1 MAIKPITN
9 ENAGYESN
17 VNRESQ
23 TSIRSE
29 KGNPKVVIKK
39 PGGQN
44 AGKGFSIGLKEIDTA
59 VIKHI
64 RNIMKPKVKEQNEII
79 SVPVLYGNE
88 ERWKSIKTRGV
99 LRDKNGSLILPM
111 IVIKRTSVGFD
122 DAMPMS
128 FDNDVQGKYISVVR
142 SSSGWSKNNR
152 YDRFS
157 VLTGQK
163 PVQEFVKTGM
173 PDFVTCNYSIVMMT
187 SFIEQMNDLNSLWME
202 HLETYFGDQTSYRFL
217 SALDGDI
224 TNEIEMESQGERM
237 IKNEFSM
244 TIKGYMIPE
253 FTDNI
258 FGKTA
263 ELGRAYKPKK
273 VSFSEKLL

>member
-9 ENAGYESN
+9 ENANYESR

-44 AGKGFSIGLKEIDTA
+44 AGKGFSIGVKEIDTA

-64 RNIMKPKVKEQNEII
+64 RNIMKPKIKEQNEII

-88 ERWKSIKTRGV
+88 ERWKSIKARGT
-99 LRDKNGSLILPM
+99 LRDKNGVIILPI
-111 IVIKRTSVGFD
+111 IVIKRTSL
-122 DAMPMS
+122 AMNDQLPFS
-128 FDNDVQGKYISVVR
+128 FDNDVKGKFINVVR

-152 YDRFS
+152 YDRFA
-157 VLTGQK
+157 VLTGQQ

-173 PDFVTCNYSIVMMT
+173 PDFVICSYSVVMMT
-187 SFIEQMNDLNSLWME
+187 SFIEQMNDLNNLWIE

-217 SALDGDI
+217 SSLSGDI
-224 TNEIEMESQGERM
+224 SNEVEMESQGERM
-237 IKNEFSM
+237 IRNEL
-244 TIKGYMIPE
+244 TIEIKGYMIPE
-253 FTDNI
+253 FTDTV

-263 ELGRAYKPKK
+263 ELSRAYTPKK

>member
-29 KGNPKVVIKK
+29 KGNSKVVIKK

-88 ERWKSIKTRGV
+88 ERWKSIKDRGT
-99 LRDKNGSLILPM
+99 LRDKNGSIILPI
-111 IVIKRTSVGFD
+111 IVIKRTSLGMNPD
-122 DAMPMS
+122 MPLS
-128 FDNDVQGKYISVVR
+128 FDNDVKGKYISVVR

-152 YDRFS
+152 YDRFA
-157 VLTGQK
+157 VLTGQQ

-173 PDFVTCNYSIVMMT
+173 PDFVTCSYSVVMMT
-187 SFIEQMNDLNSLWME
+187 SFIEQMNYLNNLWVE
-202 HLETYFGDQTSYRFL
+202 HLETYFGDQTSHRFL
-217 SALDGDI
+217 SSLDGDI
-224 TNEIEMESQGERM
+224 SNEIEMESQGERM
-237 IKNEFSM
+237 IRNELSL

-253 FTDNI
+253 FTDNV

>member
-99 LRDKNGSLILPM
+99 LRDKNGALLLPI

-128 FDNDVQGKYISVVR
+128 FDNDVQGKHISVVR

-237 IKNEFSM
+237 IKNDFSM
-244 TIKGYMIPE
+244 SIKGYMIPE

-273 VSFSEKLL
+273 VTFSEKLL

>member
-1 MAIKPITN
+1 VAIKPITN

-17 VNRESQ
+17 VNRETQ

-29 KGNPKVVIKK
+29 KGNSKVVIKK

-44 AGKGFSIGLKEIDTA
+44 AGKGFSIGVKEIDTA
-59 VIKHI
+59 VIRHI
-64 RNIMKPKVKEQNEII
+64 QNVMKPKIKEQNEII

-88 ERWKSIKTRGV
+88 ERWKSIKDRGT
-99 LRDKNGSLILPM
+99 LRDKNGVIILPM
-111 IVIKRTSVGFD
+111 IVIKRTSLGMNPD
-122 DAMPMS
+122 MPLS
-128 FDNDVQGKYISVVR
+128 FDNDVKGKFISVVR

-163 PVQEFVKTGM
+163 PVQEFIKTGM
-173 PDFVTCNYSIVMMT
+173 PDFVTCSYSVVMMT
-187 SFIEQMNDLNSLWME
+187 SFIEQMNELNNLWIE

-217 SALDGDI
+217 SSLDGDI
-224 TNEIEMESQGERM
+224 SNEIEMESQGERM
-237 IKNEFSM
+237 IRNELTL

-253 FTDNI
+253 FTDTT

-263 ELGRAYKPKK
+263 EMQRGYNPKK

>member
-9 ENAGYESN
+9 ENANYESR

-44 AGKGFSIGLKEIDTA
+44 AGKGFSIGVKEIDTA
-59 VIKHI
+59 IIKHI
-64 RNIMKPKVKEQNEII
+64 RNIMKPKIKEQNEII

-88 ERWKSIKTRGV
+88 ERWKSIKARGT
-99 LRDKNGSLILPM
+99 LRDKNGVIILPI
-111 IVIKRTSVGFD
+111 IVIKRTSL
-122 DAMPMS
+122 AMNDQLPFS
-128 FDNDVQGKYISVVR
+128 FDNDVKGKFISVVR

-152 YDRFS
+152 YDRFA

-173 PDFVTCNYSIVMMT
+173 PDFLICSYTVVMMT
-187 SFIEQMNDLNSLWME
+187 SFIEQMNDLNSLWIE

-217 SALDGDI
+217 SSLDGDI
-224 TNEIEMESQGERM
+224 SNEIEMESQGERM
-237 IKNEFSM
+237 IRNEFTM

-263 ELGRAYKPKK
+263 ELGRAYNPKK
-273 VSFSEKLL
+273 VSFSEKIL

>member
-9 ENAGYESN
+9 DNAGYESK
-17 VNRESQ
+17 VNRADQ

-44 AGKGFSIGLKEIDTA
+44 AGKGFSIGVKEIDTA

-88 ERWKSIKTRGV
+88 ERWKSIKNRGT
-99 LRDKNGSLILPM
+99 LRDKNGSIILPM
-111 IVIKRTSVGFD
+111 IVIKRTSLGMNPD
-122 DAMPMS
+122 MPLS
-128 FDNDVQGKYISVVR
+128 FDNDVKGKFISVVR
-142 SSSGWSKNNR
+142 SSSGWSKSNR
-152 YDRFS
+152 YDRFA
-157 VLTGQK
+157 VLTGQQ
-163 PVQEFVKTGM
+163 PVQEYVKTGM
-173 PDFVTCNYSIVMMT
+173 PDFVTCSYSVVMMT
-187 SFIEQMNDLNSLWME
+187 SFIEQMNDLNNLWVE

-217 SALDGDI
+217 SSLDGDI
-224 TNEIEMESQGERM
+224 SNEVEMESQGERM
-237 IKNEFSM
+237 IRNELSL

-253 FTDNI
+253 FTDNV

>member
-1 MAIKPITN
+1 VAIKPITN

-44 AGKGFSIGLKEIDTA
+44 AGKGFSIGIKEIDTA

-64 RNIMKPKVKEQNEII
+64 RNIMKPKIKEQNEII

-88 ERWKSIKTRGV
+88 ERWKSVKDRGT
-99 LRDKNGSLILPM
+99 LRDKNGSIILPI
-111 IVIKRTSVGFD
+111 IVIKRTSI
-122 DAMPMS
+122 AMNDQMPLS
-128 FDNDVQGKYISVVR
+128 FDNDVKGKFINVVR

-152 YDRFS
+152 YDRFAI
-157 VLTGQK
+157 LTGQQ

-173 PDFVTCNYSIVMMT
+173 PDFVVCTYQVVMMT
-187 SFIEQMNDLNSLWME
+187 SFIEQMNDLNNLWVE

-217 SALDGDI
+217 SSLDGDI
-224 TNEIEMESQGERM
+224 SNEIEMESQGERM
-237 IKNEFSM
+237 IRNEFTM

-263 ELGRAYKPKK
+263 ELGRAYNPKK

>member
-1 MAIKPITN
+1 VAIKPITN

-17 VNRESQ
+17 VNRGEQ

-64 RNIMKPKVKEQNEII
+64 RNVMKPKVREQNEVI

-88 ERWKSIKTRGV
+88 ERWKSIKDRGT
-99 LRDKNGSLILPM
+99 LRDKNGVIILPM

-122 DAMPMS
+122 DAMPLS
-128 FDNDVQGKYISVVR
+128 FDNDVRGKFVSVIR

-152 YDRFS
+152 YDRFA

-187 SFIEQMNDLNSLWME
+187 SFIEQMNDLNTLWIE

-217 SALDGDI
+217 SSLDGDI
-224 TNEIEMESQGERM
+224 SNEIEMESQGER
-237 IKNEFSM
+237 IIRNEFSM
-244 TIKGYMIPE
+244 TIKAYMIPE
-253 FTDNI
+253 FTDNV

-273 VSFSEKLL
+273 VTFSEKLL

>member
-1 MAIKPITN
+1 VAIKPITN

-17 VNRESQ
+17 VNRETQ

-29 KGNPKVVIKK
+29 KGNAKVVIKK

-59 VIKHI
+59 VINHI
-64 RNIMKPKVKEQNEII
+64 RNIMKPKIKEQNEII

-88 ERWKSIKTRGV
+88 ERWKSIKDRGT
-99 LRDKNGSLILPM
+99 LRDKNGVIILPM
-111 IVIKRTSVGFD
+111 IVIKRTSLGMNPD
-122 DAMPMS
+122 MPLS
-128 FDNDVQGKYISVVR
+128 FDNDVKGKFISVVR
-142 SSSGWSKNNR
+142 SNSGWSKNNR
-152 YDRFS
+152 YDRFA

-163 PVQEFVKTGM
+163 PVEEFVKTGM
-173 PDFVTCNYSIVMMT
+173 PDFVVCSYSVVMMT
-187 SFIEQMNDLNSLWME
+187 SFIEQMNDLNNLWIE

-217 SALDGDI
+217 SSLDGDI
-224 TNEIEMESQGERM
+224 SNEIEMESQGERM
-237 IKNEFSM
+237 IRNEFSM

-253 FTDNI
+253 FTDNV

>member
-64 RNIMKPKVKEQNEII
+64 RNVMKPKIKEQNEII

-88 ERWKSIKTRGV
+88 ERWKSIKRRNT
-99 LRDKNGSLILPM
+99 LRDKNGSIILPM

-122 DAMPMS
+122 DAMPLS
-128 FDNDVQGKYISVVR
+128 FDNDVQGKFISVVR

-152 YDRFS
+152 YDRFA
-157 VLTGQK
+157 VLTGQQ

-173 PDFVTCNYSIVMMT
+173 PDFVTCNYTIVMMT
-187 SFIEQMNDLNSLWME
+187 SFIEQMNELNSLWIE

-217 SALDGDI
+217 TSLDGSI
-224 TNEIEMESQGERM
+224 SNEIQMESQGER
-237 IKNEFSM
+237 IIQNEFSM